1 MSGEIYVYNFPSIIQ
16 NNFTC
21 SARLPSAKN
30 PSMSS
35 LVSEEAFGVLH
46 PNAPVVSNSLTNV
59 PRLQVK
65 IYFIKLTLFM
75 YSEFKRFWFCGCYY
89 VFLLVKFKNKKAHYN
104 TGICEKLGKIKL
116 GNVAW
121 KHDVVSYN
129 HNFSFCLKTNC

>member
-1 MSGEIYVYNFPSIIQ
+1 MLANSATNYTINCILDTNIHQTSKFHQFNNVQGNICVQFPSIIQ

-75 YSEFKRFWFCGCYY
+75 YSEFKRF
-89 VFLLVKFKNKKAHYN
+89 
-104 TGICEKLGKIKL
+104 
-116 GNVAW
+116 
-121 KHDVVSYN
+121 
-129 HNFSFCLKTNC
+129 